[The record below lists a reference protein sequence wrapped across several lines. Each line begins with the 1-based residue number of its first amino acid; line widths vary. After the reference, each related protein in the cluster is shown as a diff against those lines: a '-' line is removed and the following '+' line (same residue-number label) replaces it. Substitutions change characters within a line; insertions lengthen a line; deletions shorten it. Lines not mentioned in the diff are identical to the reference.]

1 MSYLFDASSI
11 MNIIKHMKRGALS
24 ILRGNYVLD
33 LTMYEIGNALWKDVT
48 LFRILTE
55 NEAVITY
62 RDILEILNRM
72 NVIKPSNAEAIL
84 KLAVRANLT
93 YYDASYVVTAS
104 EKGLVLVTDDEVL
117 IKRINDK
124 RREIREIFGREVT
137 IKTSKDFMD

>member
-55 NEAVITY
+55 NEAIITY

-84 KLAVRANLT
+84 KLAVR
-93 YYDASYVVTAS
+93 
-104 EKGLVLVTDDEVL
+104 L
-117 IKRINDK
+117 I
-124 RREIREIFGREVT
+124 
-137 IKTSKDFMD
+137 